1 MKIGIVRFPGSNCE
15 VDCLEAWRVLGQEP
29 VMIWHQETSVQGYD
43 LIVLPGGFSYGD
55 YLRTGA
61 IARFSPIMDDII
73 RFANAGGLVW
83 GICNGFQILTE
94 CGLLPGALLR
104 NEGLHFI
111 CSPQYLRVERNDLAF
126 TGQYQA
132 GQVIQVP
139 VNHGEGNYT
148 IDDEGLSDLIAH
160 NQIVFRYTDAHG
172 QVNAGANPNGSKD
185 NIAGIVNKAGNVLG
199 MMPHPERVVEEIIGG
214 TDGRGMFESLL
225 KHWERGRAHGA

>member
-15 VDCLEAWRVLGQEP
+15 ADCLEAWRVLGEEP
-29 VMIWHQETSVQGYD
+29 VMIWHQETSVKGYD

-61 IARFSPIMDDII
+61 IARFSPIMNDVI
-73 RFANAGGLVW
+73 RFAQRGGLVW

-104 NEGLHFI
+104 NDGLHFI
-111 CSPQYLRVERNDLAF
+111 CKPQYLKVENDTAF
-126 TGQYQA
+126 TNQYKQ
-132 GQVIQVP
+132 GDLIQIP

-148 IDDEGLSDLIAH
+148 IDDEGLEALKEN
-160 NQIVFRYTDAHG
+160 NQIVFRYVTPDG
-172 QVNAGANPNGSKD
+172 ESSEKGNPNGSRE
-185 NIAGIVNKAGNVLG
+185 NIAGIINKEGNVLG

-214 TDGRGMFESLL
+214 VDGRGMFLSLL
-225 KHWERGRAHGA
+225 KHWERRNRRGA

>member
-15 VDCLEAWRVLGQEP
+15 VDCFEAWKVIGETP
-29 VMIWHQETSVQGYD
+29 DMIWHQETSVQGYD

-61 IARFSPIMDDII
+61 IARFSPIMEDVI
-73 RFANAGGLVW
+73 RFAEQGGLVW

-104 NEGLHFI
+104 NRDLNFI

-126 TGQYQA
+126 TNQYNK
-132 GQVIQVP
+132 GDIIQIP

-148 IDDEGLSDLIAH
+148 IDDKRLEELKAND
-160 NQIVFRYTDAHG
+160 QIVFRY
-172 QVNAGANPNGSKD
+172 VNAQGEMNEQCCPNGSRD
-185 NIAGIVNKAGNVLG
+185 NIAGIVNKRGNILG

-214 TDGRGMFESLL
+214 TDGRGMFLSIL
-225 KHWERGRAHGA
+225 KYWERRMKNEA